1 MCGSGVMEAVR
12 IRKAGFAL
20 RLLHADFVS
29 RYGILM
35 GKQAKS
41 LKAMQPKDAAEMLV
55 RK

>member
-1 MCGSGVMEAVR
+1 MEAVR